1 MLRCP
6 TIPIQRAFLLGTA
19 ILLLVITSDSMAAA
33 RLKRSD
39 FYRYRTWATDYAS
52 SAVQSINTAHFPDAS
67 SRTPDDDLSNNQG
80 RLMTAAR
87 SLLVVE
93 DVLIREWS
101 KSRRFTSD
109 QSLATARS
117 YRDVGEFAE
126 ALRWYRRSSLRQAD
140 SNNDSG
146 DIRREMFATAILS
159 ADSLLVTEEFLNLV
173 GRVDLTEVEPTLE
186 LAFRWMIAEDHG
198 KNLDLLMRKTKGQI
212 ETLGPNVQFWYAYVQ
227 AMRQDRMAC
236 LKGLLSLLEAKDYAS
251 ELAPVQVGWVLRTI
265 PDILYLEQ
273 KRTDALRL
281 YHVLEELPGETG
293 SWARYQLANGYFL
306 AGDYIEAQS
315 LYSEFCSDPARTSWH
330 ARACNMA
337 AMMDQLA
344 SIQQEGV
351 PYGTDSIHTR

>member
-6 TIPIQRAFLLGTA
+6 TIPVQRAFLLGTA
-19 ILLLVITSDSMAAA
+19 FLLLVIASDSMAAP

-39 FYRYRTWATDYAS
+39 FYRYRSWATDFAS
-52 SAVQSINTAHFPDAS
+52 SHVQTITTAKFPDAS
-67 SRTPDDDLSNNQG
+67 STNHDDDLSSGQG

-101 KSRRFTSD
+101 KSRRFTPD

-126 ALRWYRRSSLRQAD
+126 ALRWYRRSSLRHRD

-173 GRVDLTEVEPTLE
+173 GRTDLSKVEPTLV

-198 KNLDLLMRKTKGQI
+198 KNLDLLMRKTEGQI
-212 ETLGPNVQFWYAYVQ
+212 EKLGPNVQFWYSYVH
-227 AMRQDRMAC
+227 AMREDRTAC
-236 LKGLLSLLEAKDYAS
+236 LKSLLNLLSAKDFS
-251 ELAPVQVGWVLRTI
+251 TELAPVQVSWVLRTI

-273 KRTDALRL
+273 KRDDALRL
-281 YHVLEELPGETG
+281 YPALEELPGETG
-293 SWARYQLANGYFL
+293 SWARFQLANGYFL
-306 AGDYIEAQS
+306 AGNYNKAQS
-315 LYSEFCSDPARTSWH
+315 LFSEFCSDPASTSWH
-330 ARACNMA
+330 TRACNMA